1 MTLTESAPATT
12 EATARPPAP
21 VLPESSPTSLGWFD
35 TADHR
40 RLGRLY
46 AALAIVFGL
55 VSMVL
60 DAIVKL
66 DRADAGGFVLLD
78 ADTWEQSLWLSL
90 DGISLLMLL
99 PLFCGVAI
107 FVVPLQLGVKTIAF
121 PRLAAASF
129 WSFVMAATILIAS
142 YAINGGPGGGDAD
155 GVQLYLLSLGLLAL
169 SLTAAA
175 VCIATT
181 VLALRAPGLDLG
193 KVPPFSW
200 SALVTSIMMIV
211 ALPALVGLVALLYI
225 DHQYSRVIFGGNV
238 GVGPHLEWLHIHPQI
253 LLLAVP
259 ALGVV
264 LEIVPVAVDRRLP
277 SANLWQG
284 LLGAFALLSFGVW
297 ANQAIVDNVFVLGAS
312 GRVIVEELLYIGM
325 VAAALLPLLGVLSA
339 VGLTLGRGRP
349 RLSAPL
355 LLSVAS
361 LLMLLGGVA
370 LAALG
375 SLIDATLADGAFK
388 LRDTTWR
395 DGTYALI
402 ALGGGLGGLSAGVLW
417 WAPKFYGRKLNAGL
431 AYLQVLALVGGVTLI
446 AVPSLIA
453 GGIWDLRYG
462 PISEGRGGSEAM
474 AALAAVGSLLVMASL
489 ALLLLNL
496 LLSVLGKAGEPAG
509 DDPVGGHTLEWA
521 TASPPEAGNF
531 AEDPE
536 VTSER
541 PLLDAREAEEAR

>member
-1 MTLTESAPATT
+1 MTLTESAPATS
-12 EATARPPAP
+12 EAAAPPPAP

-46 AALAIVFGL
+46 VALAIVFGL
-55 VSMVL
+55 VALVL

-78 ADTWEQSLWLSL
+78 GETWEQSLWLSL

-99 PLFCGVAI
+99 PLFCGIAI
-107 FVVPLQLGVKTIAF
+107 FVVPLQLGVRTIAF
-121 PRLAAASF
+121 PRLTAASF
-129 WSFVMAATILIAS
+129 WGFAMASTILIAS

-155 GVQLYLLSLGLLAL
+155 GVQLYLLSLALLAL

-175 VCIATT
+175 VSIATT

-200 SALVTSIMMIV
+200 SALVTAIMMVV
-211 ALPALVGLVALLYI
+211 ALPALVGLVTLLYI
-225 DHQYSRVIFGGNV
+225 DHQYGRVIFGGNV
-238 GVGPHLEWLHIHPQI
+238 GVGPHLDWLHIHPQI

-264 LEIVPVAVDRRLP
+264 LEIVPVAVGRRLP
-277 SANLWQG
+277 SASIWQG
-284 LLGAFALLSFGVW
+284 LVGGFALLSFGAW
-297 ANQAIVDNVFVLGAS
+297 ANQGVVDNVLVLGAS
-312 GRVIVEELLYIGM
+312 GRVIAEELLYIGM
-325 VAAALLPLLGVLSA
+325 TAAAVLPLLGVLGVVA
-339 VGLTLGRGRP
+339 LTVAGGRP
-349 RLSAPL
+349 KLSAPL
-355 LLSVAS
+355 LLSVVS
-361 LLMLLGGVA
+361 LLMLLGGVT

-375 SLIDATLADGAFK
+375 SLIDGTLADETFK

-395 DGTYALI
+395 DGTFALI
-402 ALGGGLGGLSAGVLW
+402 ALGGGLGGLSAGTLW

-431 AYLQVLALVGGVTLI
+431 AYLQVLAFVGGVTLV
-446 AVPSLIA
+446 AVPSLLG
-453 GGIWDLRYG
+453 GGIWDLRFG
-462 PISEGRGGSEAM
+462 PISEGRGASEAM

-496 LLSVLGKAGEPAG
+496 LLSVLGKAGEEAG

-531 AEDPE
+531 TDDPE
-536 VTSER
+536 ITSER
-541 PLLDAREAEEAR
+541 PLLDARDAEEAR